1 MSWFEQKIDRCSR
14 VYTVRRLTAF
24 LIVWS
29 ACGTVGL
36 LQIVKY
42 FVGRDALY
50 LYAGIFDVLFACMMI
65 WFFASILQAVARNL
79 AEGASS
85 TTETL

>member
-1 MSWFEQKIDRCSR
+1 MGWFEQKIDRCSR
-14 VYTVRRLTAF
+14 VYTVKRLTVF

-29 ACGTVGL
+29 AYGTVGL
-36 LQIVKY
+36 VQIVKY
-42 FVGRDALY
+42 FTSKDAFY
-50 LYAGIFDVLFACMMI
+50 LFAGTFNVLLACLMI

-85 TTETL
+85 PTETL